1 MKENIKYELEYTL
14 NTTPKVLFSRLGYA
28 SGLSE
33 WFADDVKVQDD
44 IFTFFWEGSEQ
55 QAKMLDRKKNEYV
68 QFKWLD
74 DDEPDEERYFEFRLS
89 HEELTGDLALI
100 ITDFA
105 DDEDEKADNIEL
117 WDTQIQTLR
126 RILGL

>member
-1 MKENIKYELEYTL
+1 MEKNIKYELEYTM
-14 NTTPKVLFSRLGYA
+14 NTTPKVLYSRLATA

-33 WFADDVKVQDD
+33 WFADDVKIHGDD

-55 QAKMLDRKKNEYV
+55 QAKLLERKKNESV
-68 QFKWLD
+68 KFKWLD
-74 DDEPDEERYFEFRLS
+74 DKENDYYFEFRLS
-89 HEELTGDLALI
+89 QEELTGDLALI

-105 DDEDEKADNIEL
+105 DDEDEKTDNIEL
-117 WDTQIQTLR
+117 WDTQIQDLR

>member
-1 MKENIKYELEYTL
+1 MKKNIKYELEYTL
-14 NTTPKVLFSRLGYA
+14 NTTPKVLYTRLATA

-33 WFADDVKVQDD
+33 WFADDVKIQDD
-44 IFTFFWEGSEQ
+44 NIFTFIWKGSEQ
-55 QAKMLDRKKNEYV
+55 QAKLLERKKNECV
-68 QFKWLD
+68 KFKWLD
-74 DDEPDEERYFEFRLS
+74 DEDNDNYFEFRLS

-105 DDEDEKADNIEL
+105 DDAEEKEGNTEL
-117 WDTQIQTLR
+117 WDAQIQDLR